1 MICELSTSSVRENCG
16 RYLLSVSSLF
26 IYCVSRRSLL
36 CPSTKATCVAF
47 GLAFAILILPAGA
60 KAQQEEKD
68 ILFLTG
74 KVDSVSSS
82 TGVGGGIEW
91 QRKISPGSGLTLG
104 GFSFT
109 QDGSSWAYGK
119 VGGYVKL
126 RDKSYLSGDVSV
138 GGGKRRGKGFTYQ
151 KYRVGITQGI
161 IDKRLYVEAEN
172 LYSRI
177 NKVEEN
183 RVKTGVI
190 VFPTPSIETRL
201 SYNFST
207 GGNVSTNFVL
217 AKADVKIKKI
227 NAVGAVLV
235 GRATPEMFGRITDA
249 NSSERTTQFGTTVF
263 VPVGKN
269 KMFVGYDQVRQ
280 LGTTRHTMT
289 VGWRLPL
296 PRRR

>member
-16 RYLLSVSSLF
+16 QYLLSVSSFFTYCISNRLLF
-26 IYCVSRRSLL
+26 CT
-36 CPSTKATCVAF
+36 PTKVTCVA
-47 GLAFAILILPAGA
+47 LALFFAISILPVDAN
-60 KAQQEEKD
+60 AQQEEKD

-82 TGVGGGIEW
+82 TGGGGGIEW
-91 QRKISPGSGLTLG
+91 QRKISPDSGLTFG
-104 GFSFT
+104 AFSFT

-119 VGGYVKL
+119 MGGYVKL
-126 RDKSYLSGDVSV
+126 GDKSYLSGDASV
-138 GGGKRRGKGFTYQ
+138 GGGKRRGKDFAYQ

-161 IDKRLYVEAEN
+161 IDKRLYIETEN

-207 GGNVSTNFVL
+207 GGNVKTNFVL
-217 AKADVKIKKI
+217 AKADVKIKRI
-227 NAVGAVLV
+227 NVVGAVLV
-235 GRATPEMFGRITDA
+235 GRATPEMFGRITDT
-249 NSSERTTQFGTTVF
+249 NSSGRTTQFGTTVF

-280 LGTTRHTMT
+280 FGTTRHTVT
-289 VGWRLPL
+289 IGWRLPL
-296 PRRR
+296 TTRR